1 MLWNDTFLVFFPE
14 HEGVIHQGEHYG
26 ENLRRFYAG
35 RLPQEEWV
43 HLERYVADGVQRNR
57 LPTRPFVFEHHG
69 RWLKVM
75 AVPDTAGG
83 RVRMWQEV
91 PREQA
96 SDQAGVPHMR
106 LAATEYGAL
115 LSQAEEGA
123 ALLDSQMR
131 ILDVNDA
138 FMALYGIQDKAGLL
152 GRAYCTVV
160 KDWWQAAAVTADAAG
175 PAVPSQLDAELGV
188 PVDVPLPDG
197 RWVQVSTHWSVDH
210 EVLYSLHWDIS
221 DSKQAELAL
230 REAEQ
235 RVRSS
240 ESRLIEVTDSLLSE
254 KRRADQSEQRLQIA
268 FGNAGIAI
276 VVASP
281 QGVVLD
287 ANDAALLLLGHA
299 VSDLRGMLLSRLF
312 EPEVSARLRL
322 VGGAGSAAH
331 LETVFRRADGTVR
344 HCQLIAAGASAIQR
358 PVACT
363 VLYLIDITDKKNSD
377 LARERAMEALRNE
390 ALHDV
395 LTGLGNRRYLDAAL
409 RDLTS
414 GSHALLYI
422 DLDGFKAVNDRVG
435 HAYGDTVL
443 RQIADLFRQAT
454 RSSDAVAR
462 VGGDEFVVVARDC
475 SRAQALVVAS
485 KLIASLQGHRFELA
499 GSPYSLGASIGIR
512 LCDNGCGNEPAS
524 QLLADADQACYRAKR
539 SGKNQAVVWDAEIA

>member
-1 MLWNDTFLVFFPE
+1 M
-14 HEGVIHQGEHYG
+14 
-26 ENLRRFYAG
+26 
-35 RLPQEEWV
+35 
-43 HLERYVADGVQRNR
+43 ADGVQRNR
-57 LPTRPFVFEHHG
+57 LPTQPFVFEHHG

-75 AVPDTAGG
+75 AVPDAAGG
-83 RVRMWQEV
+83 RIRMWQEI

-96 SDQAGVPHMR
+96 SAQAGVPLMR
-106 LAATEYGAL
+106 LAAMEYGAL

-138 FMALYGIQDKAGLL
+138 FMALYRIRDKAGLL
-152 GRAYCTVV
+152 GRSYCTVIE
-160 KDWWQAAAVTADAAG
+160 DWWQAAAVTADAAG
-175 PAVPSQLDAELGV
+175 LAVPSALDSELGV
-188 PVDVPLPDG
+188 PVDIPLPDG

-230 REAEQ
+230 RQAEQ

-281 QGVVLD
+281 HGVVLD
-287 ANDAALLLLGHA
+287 ANDAALQLLGHA
-299 VSDLRGMLLSRLF
+299 VSDLRGMLLSQLF

-322 VGGAGSAAH
+322 VGGAGSGTVAH
-331 LETVFRRADGTVR
+331 LETVFRHADGTVR
-344 HCQLIAAGASAIQR
+344 HGQLIAAGASAVKH
-358 PVACT
+358 PVART

-475 SRAQALVVAS
+475 SRSQALVVAG

-499 GSPYSLGASIGIR
+499 GSAYSLGASIGIR

-539 SGKNQAVVWDAEIA
+539 SGKNRAVVWEAEIA